1 METGRRACQIALKT
15 KPGESQVCI
24 FQQTCDIFNNRSIVI
39 KKVSESRGGRST
51 LVDKSDEPSTEFR
64 EGLAKVNKKIHEVQS
79 ELNNVVVELQGLGS
93 KIDLLLSKIN
103 KE

>member
-1 METGRRACQIALKT
+1 METGRRSCQIALKT
-15 KPGESQVCI
+15 KPGESQVGI
-24 FQQTCDIFNNRSIVI
+24 FEQMRDIFNNRSIVI
-39 KKVSESRGGRST
+39 KKVSESRGGRPT

-79 ELNNVVVELQGLGS
+79 ELQGLGN
-93 KIDLLLSKIN
+93 KIDLILSKLN

>member
-15 KPGESQVCI
+15 KPGESQVRI
-24 FQQTCDIFNNRSIVI
+24 FEQARDIFNNRSIVL
-39 KKVSESRGGRST
+39 KKVTESRQGGST
-51 LVDKSDEPSTEFR
+51 LVGKSEEPSTEFR

>member
-1 METGRRACQIALKT
+1 MI
-15 KPGESQVCI
+15 SSI
-24 FQQTCDIFNNRSIVI
+24 RSIVL
-39 KKVSESRGGRST
+39 KKVTESRQRGPT
-51 LVDKSDEPSTEFR
+51 LVVKSEEPSTEFR

>member
-15 KPGESQVCI
+15 KPGESQVRI
-24 FQQTCDIFNNRSIVI
+24 FEQMRDIFNNRSIVL
-39 KKVSESRGGRST
+39 KKVSESRGGRPT

-79 ELNNVVVELQGLGS
+79 ELNKVVFELQGLGN
-93 KIDLLLSKIN
+93 KIDLILSKIN

>member
-15 KPGESQVCI
+15 KPGESQVGI
-24 FQQTCDIFNNRSIVI
+24 FEQMRDIFNNRSIVI
-39 KKVSESRGGRST
+39 KKVSESRGGRPT

-64 EGLAKVNKKIHEVQS
+64 EGLAQVNKKIHEVQS
-79 ELNNVVVELQGLGS
+79 ELVLELQGLGN
-93 KIDLLLSKIN
+93 KIDLILSKIN